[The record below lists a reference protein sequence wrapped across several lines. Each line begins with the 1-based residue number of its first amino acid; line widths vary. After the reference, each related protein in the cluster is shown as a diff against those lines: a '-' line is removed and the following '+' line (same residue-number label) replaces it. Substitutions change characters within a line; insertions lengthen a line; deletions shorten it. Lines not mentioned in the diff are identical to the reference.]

1 MRLALRLGHR
11 SPFCAYFVSFWARI
25 EIPASAGICA
35 APIAQPTQGMALS
48 KAFYR
53 VVGTIICGVVALFLA
68 SRFPQSGHPLLIA
81 FCLWL
86 GLCSFIASLLRD
98 FGAYGAVLCGY
109 TAGAIAVIGFWH
121 YYLVGSWT
129 RDGEVEANVVDL
141 SPQIFGRIIRIP
153 VRDNQTVR
161 KGDILYEI
169 DPADFQIAVDVAAA
183 NVQSTLAD
191 ATLKRAEAAGRA
203 KLTDLAISPEEQEI
217 YGSAAKVAEAS
228 YKLAV
233 ARLNEARL
241 NLQRTKV
248 VSTVNGY
255 VTNLLL
261 RSGDFATLGVGNI
274 SIVDSDSFWIA
285 GYFEET
291 KLSHIRIG
299 DRAMA
304 TLLGFR
310 DPVYGHVESVARGI
324 NIPNESRGNLG
335 LASVSPYSPGYAWRS
350 GFPLEFTLTRS
361 PRRSNSRLK

>member
-1 MRLALRLGHR
+1 MTPFARQTIRITTTFFILG
-11 SPFCAYFVSFWARI
+11 FA
-25 EIPASAGICA
+25 
-35 APIAQPTQGMALS
+35 
-48 KAFYR
+48 
-53 VVGTIICGVVALFLA
+53 
-68 SRFPQSGHPLLIA
+68 
-81 FCLWL
+81 
-86 GLCSFIASLLRD
+86 
-98 FGAYGAVLCGY
+98 
-109 TAGAIAVIGFWH
+109 AIAAIGFWH

-129 RDGEVEANVVDL
+129 RDGEVEANVVNL
-141 SPQIFGRIIRIP
+141 SPQISGRIIRIP

-191 ATLKRAEAAGRA
+191 ATLKKAEAAGRA

-217 YGSAAKVAEAS
+217 YGSSAKVAEAS

-261 RSGDFATLGVGNI
+261 RPGDFATLGVGNI

-299 DRAMA
+299 DRAVA
-304 TLLGFR
+304 ALLGFR
-310 DPVYGHVESVARGI
+310 DPVSGHVESIARGI

-335 LASVSPYSPGYAWRS
+335 LASVSPVFSWVRLAQRIPVRVHIDSVPKTVELAVGMTATVSVGPDASPSSWHGWI
-350 GFPLEFTLTRS
+350 
-361 PRRSNSRLK
+361 SRAASALFQGH

>member
-1 MRLALRLGHR
+1 M
-11 SPFCAYFVSFWARI
+11 
-25 EIPASAGICA
+25 
-35 APIAQPTQGMALS
+35 
-48 KAFYR
+48 
-53 VVGTIICGVVALFLA
+53 
-68 SRFPQSGHPLLIA
+68 
-81 FCLWL
+81 
-86 GLCSFIASLLRD
+86 LRD

-141 SPQIFGRIIRIP
+141 SPHIFGRIIRIP

-233 ARLNEARL
+233 ARLNEGTPELTADQSGVDCKWLRDEPSPAIGRFRDARRW
-241 NLQRTKV
+241 Q
-248 VSTVNGY
+248 Y
-255 VTNLLL
+255 IH
-261 RSGDFATLGVGNI
+261 SGTRIVFGLPAI
-274 SIVDSDSFWIA
+274 SKRQSSRILELAIVQWP
-285 GYFEET
+285 
-291 KLSHIRIG
+291 LSW
-299 DRAMA
+299 AS
-304 TLLGFR
+304 R

-335 LASVSPYSPGYAWRS
+335 LASVSPVFSWVRLAQRIPVRVHIDSVPKTVELAVGMTATVSVGPDASPSSWHGWI
-350 GFPLEFTLTRS
+350 
-361 PRRSNSRLK
+361 SRAAAALFQGH